1 MKPPPPMSSTRPTVR
16 HPDIIAAVSATPVAG
31 NVYDKYGSA
40 NPAVRRLM
48 ASFLTALDALVADA
62 APDSVLDVG
71 CGEGIVTR
79 RIARLA
85 PGRVTGI
92 DVASPRLRA
101 AWDAAGERVEYVV
114 GDAQA
119 LPFADGE
126 FDLVS
131 LVEMLQL
138 VEDPG
143 QALAEAA
150 RVARRAVIVTVP
162 REPLWRMLNVVR
174 GAYVRELGD
183 TPGHLHH
190 WSRRAIADLV
200 SAHVPVVTVRSAAP
214 WTLILA
220 RPG

>member
-1 MKPPPPMSSTRPTVR
+1 MR

-40 NPAVRRLM
+40 NPIVRRLLS
-48 ASFLTALDALVADA
+48 SFLTELDALVADV
-62 APDSVLDVG
+62 APESVLDVG

-79 RIARLA
+79 RIARSLD
-85 PGRVTGI
+85 GRVVGL
-92 DVASPRLRA
+92 DVDSPRLRA
-101 AWDAAGERVEYVV
+101 AWDGAATRVEYVV

-138 VEDPG
+138 VEDPDR
-143 QALAEAA
+143 ALAEAA

-162 REPLWRMLNVVR
+162 HEPLWRVLNVAR
-174 GAYVRELGD
+174 GAYVRALGD

-200 SAHVPVVTVRSAAP
+200 SAHAQVVAVRGATP